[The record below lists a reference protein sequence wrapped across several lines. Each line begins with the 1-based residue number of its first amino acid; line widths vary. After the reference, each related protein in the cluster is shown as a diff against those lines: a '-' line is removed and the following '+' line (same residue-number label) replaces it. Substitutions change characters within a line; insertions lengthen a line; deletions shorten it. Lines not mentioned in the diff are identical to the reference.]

1 MAKKIG
7 LFYSFNSNKTKK
19 VVAKLKNSLL
29 EFDIQDI
36 NIEDANENSLDPFE
50 NLLFGSSTW
59 FDGELPNYWDEF
71 LPSVENKD
79 FSGKKL
85 AIFGLGDQKNYSE
98 NFCDAIGILADFFE
112 KRGIKLIG
120 RFPLNDFTFE
130 GSKAVR
136 NNEFLGLPIDEEN
149 LSNRTAK
156 NIEKW
161 SEILKSEFKLKLS

>member
-1 MAKKIG
+1 MDKKLG
-7 LFYSFNSNKTKK
+7 LFYSFNSIKTKK
-19 VVAKLKNSLL
+19 VIDKIKSSLS

-36 NIEDANENSLDPFE
+36 NIEDADEDSLDPFV
-50 NLLFGSSTW
+50 NLIFGSSTW

-71 LPSVENKD
+71 LPSVENKN

-112 KRGIKLIG
+112 KRGVKLVG
-120 RFPLNDFTFE
+120 RFPIDDFNFE
-130 GSKAVR
+130 SSKALR

-149 LSNRTAK
+149 LSDRTTE

-161 SEILKSEFKLKLS
+161 SEILKTEFD

>member
-1 MAKKIG
+1 MGNRIG
-7 LFYSFNSNKTKK
+7 LFYSFNSKKTKQ
-19 VVAKLKNSLL
+19 VVEKLKDSLH

-36 NIEDANENSLDPFE
+36 NIEEADESSLDPFE
-50 NLLFGSSTW
+50 NLIFGSSTW

-71 LPSVENKD
+71 LPSLENKN
-79 FSGKKL
+79 FLGKKL

-120 RFPLNDFTFE
+120 RFPIKGFTFDD
-130 GSKAVR
+130 SKAVR
-136 NNEFLGLPIDEEN
+136 NNEFLGLPIDQEN
-149 LSNRTAK
+149 LSDKTVE

-161 SEILKSEFKLKLS
+161 SEILKSEFN

>member
-1 MAKKIG
+1 MDKKLG
-7 LFYSFNSNKTKK
+7 LFYSFNSIKTKK
-19 VVAKLKNSLL
+19 VIDKLKSSLS

-36 NIEDANENSLDPFE
+36 NIEDADEDSLDPFV
-50 NLLFGSSTW
+50 NLIFGSSTW

-71 LPSVENKD
+71 LPSVENKN

-112 KRGIKLIG
+112 KRGVKLVG
-120 RFPLNDFTFE
+120 RFPIVDFNFE
-130 GSKAVR
+130 SSKALR

-149 LSNRTAK
+149 LSDRTTE

-161 SEILKSEFKLKLS
+161 SEILKTEFD